1 MSASTTPYTIVPILD
16 DPAPATPKPS
26 QEASS
31 LEGLG
36 SCVHCRRRKVRC
48 DKKIPCDNCVRLGF
62 KCELAPRKR
71 APRRS
76 RKGTHGESER
86 EVELVQRLNT
96 LEGMVK
102 KLGGQLKTDTSL
114 QDMDAG
120 LSDIAKNA
128 SLKHGSGIGK
138 HSEDRLE
145 KDFGILML
153 NDEGQSR
160 YVSRNFFARLN
171 EEVDDIRRLV
181 YEAPQEHE
189 DSASPETH
197 SSAVDDDHQGYV
209 FGYSSS
215 SLNLRDLHPLPSQL
229 PFYLKMYAQKIDP
242 VLKMF
247 HIPSMERL
255 VEEAQ
260 VNLDNLTRSKEA
272 LLFSI
277 YFSLVISMSPLEV
290 KSNFGFDRTEGIDRY
305 RFGLEQALARAGFLD
320 TSDPMTLQALDRK
333 SVV

>member
-1 MSASTTPYTIVPILD
+1 M
-16 DPAPATPKPS
+16 
-26 QEASS
+26 
-31 LEGLG
+31 
-36 SCVHCRRRKVRC
+36 
-48 DKKIPCDNCVRLGF
+48 RLIWY
-62 KCELAPRKR
+62 A
-71 APRRS
+71 A
-76 RKGTHGESER
+76 
-86 EVELVQRLNT
+86 
-96 LEGMVK
+96 GMVK

-138 HSEDRLE
+138 HSDDKLE

-171 EEVDDIRRLV
+171 EEVDDIRQLV
-181 YEAPQEHE
+181 YEAPQEHD
-189 DSASPETH
+189 DSESPETH
-197 SSAVDDDHQGYV
+197 FSAVDDDHQGYV

-215 SLNLRDLHPLPSQL
+215 GLNLRDLHPLPSQL

-242 VLKMF
+242 VVKMF
-247 HIPSMERL
+247 HIPSMEKL

-260 VNLDNLTRSKEA
+260 GNLDNLSRSKEA

-277 YFSLVISMSPLEV
+277 YFSVVI
-290 KSNFGFDRTEGIDRY
+290 R
-305 RFGLEQALARAGFLD
+305 
-320 TSDPMTLQALDRK
+320 
-333 SVV
+333 